1 MKYTRKNN
9 TIKEKL
15 AHDQPTLGGWLLT
28 GSVAV
33 AEIMAQ
39 SGFDWVC
46 IDAEHSPVTKETAH
60 NIILAIERWDK
71 ETVVRISNN
80 DPIECKKFLDAGARG
95 ILVPMITS
103 GQDAQR
109 AIQYIKYSPEGLRS
123 FALPR
128 ATGYG
133 AYAGEYFETAN
144 ENIFVGLM
152 IEHIDAIKELN
163 TIFDTK
169 GADVFFVGPYDLSGS
184 MGIPGDFDHPEFQD
198 ALKEFYQKAREKNV
212 RIGFHEV
219 HPTPEKIKAHI
230 DKGYRF
236 IGCGLDTLFISGQ
249 SKKYAEMMK
258 TDKK

>member
-1 MKYTRKNN
+1 MEYTKKANI
-9 TIKEKL
+9 IKEKL
-15 AHDQPTLGGWLLT
+15 SSDQPTLGGWLLT
-28 GSVAV
+28 GSVVV

-60 NIILAIERWDK
+60 NIIVAIERWGK
-71 ETVVRISNN
+71 ETVVRIANN
-80 DPIECKKFLDAGARG
+80 DPTECKKFLDAGARG

-109 AIQYIKYSPEGLRS
+109 AIQYIKYAPEGARS

-133 AYAGEYFETAN
+133 SYAHDYFKTAN
-144 ENIFVGLM
+144 EQIFVGLM
-152 IEHIDAIKELN
+152 IEHIDAIKELDK
-163 TIFDTK
+163 IFDTK

-184 MGIPGDFDHPEFQD
+184 MGIPGDFDRPEFRD
-198 ALKEFYQKAREKNV
+198 ALNEFYQKAKEKRV

-236 IGCGLDTLFISGQ
+236 IGCGLDTLFIANQ
-249 SKKYAEMMK
+249 SKKYADMMK
-258 TDKK
+258 NND